1 MCAASRTVPFD
12 GLDVLWLQIAGTTC
26 NLACRHC
33 FVSAGPGVPRIASL
47 SLDAVRALLDDA
59 LPRGLREVWFTG
71 GEPFGHPDAL
81 AMIDLA
87 LPHVAV
93 GVLTNGTTID
103 VALAA
108 ALAARARRSAYDV
121 EIRVSLDGADAA
133 TNDAIRGR
141 GAFEAACAGIRALV
155 LTGLEPSIAVSGVAG
170 ADTSVPRYKALLTSL
185 GVTKPRIRLIPAF
198 ALGREARR
206 SPPAFALIGGHTDGL
221 QCRTTRAITADGV
234 FPCPLL
240 VDEPSE
246 RMAGTLSAAL
256 LANPIDHP
264 ACSTCLATGFS
275 CSR

>member
-1 MCAASRTVPFD
+1 MTTVPFD
-12 GLDVLWLQIAGTTC
+12 GLDVLWMQIAGTTC

-33 FVSAGPGVPRIASL
+33 FVSAGPGVPRIASM
-47 SLDAVRALLDDA
+47 SLDAVRAVLDDA

-71 GEPFGHPDAL
+71 GEPLGHPDAL

-103 VALAA
+103 AALAA
-108 ALAARARRSAYDV
+108 ALASRARSSAYDV
-121 EIRVSLDGADAA
+121 EIRISLDGADAA

-141 GAFEAACAGIRALV
+141 GAFAAACAGIRAL
-155 LTGLEPSIAVSGVAG
+155 TQAGLEPSIAVSGVTG
-170 ADTSVPRYKALLTSL
+170 SDTTVSRYKVLLAEL

-198 ALGREARR
+198 ALGREVRR
-206 SPPAFALIGGHTDGL
+206 SPPAFALVGGHVEGL
-221 QCRTTRAITADGV
+221 QCRTTRAVTADGV

-240 VDEPSE
+240 VDEPPE
-246 RMAGTLSAAL
+246 RMAYRLADAL
-256 LANPIDHP
+256 LPNRIDHP
-264 ACSTCLATGFS
+264 ACATCLATGFS